1 MERTGFKAKTTVVTI
16 LTIIGVIF
24 LSANLRAAITS
35 VGPVIKEISDYLG
48 LSNIQ
53 AGLVTTIPLLSFG
66 LLSGFVP
73 GVSRK
78 LGMEKVLFFSL
89 VLLTIGLCVR
99 ISGNIY
105 LLFAGAALVGAAITA
120 GNVIMPAYI
129 KKEFPKQVGLMT
141 GIYSMVMNLT
151 AALAAGF
158 SIAIGQLTGWG
169 WKGSIGI
176 WAILA
181 FIAVLVWLPQ
191 ALKKKQE
198 DSILATVS
206 NRSLFKSGLAW
217 NITIFMGLQSLMFY
231 SIVAWLP
238 AVLLSWGM
246 TKEDAGWTL
255 SYVQMAQLPV
265 TFIGSVVA
273 SKMKNQQLLVWITG
287 IIMMIGILL
296 LILFKTQFIILSVI
310 LIGIAGGL
318 AFSLAMM
325 FFILRTK
332 NAETAAG
339 LSGMAQSF
347 GYMLAATGP
356 PIFGMLHDFTD
367 DWTISFYFLL
377 AGVMAL
383 IYVGI
388 NASKNNVIA

>member
-1 MERTGFKAKTTVVTI
+1 MERTGFKAKTTVATV

-53 AGLVTTIPLLSFG
+53 AGLVTTSPLLSFG

-99 ISGNIY
+99 ISGSIY

-129 KKEFPKQVGLMT
+129 KKEFPAQVGLMT
-141 GIYSMVMNLT
+141 GIYSVAMNLT

-158 SIAIGQLTGWG
+158 SIAIGQRTDLG
-169 WKGSIGI
+169 WKGSIGV

-181 FIAVLVWLPQ
+181 FVAVLVWLPQ

-198 DSILATVS
+198 DSVLATVS

-273 SKMKNQQLLVWITG
+273 NKMKNQQPLVWITG

-296 LILFKTQFIILSVI
+296 LILFKTQFIVLSVI

-332 NAETAAG
+332 NAATAAG

-377 AGVMAL
+377 AGVVAL

-388 NASKNNVIA
+388 NASKNRVIE